1 MFRNKQAAL
10 VKKTTNYFKSLKE
23 LSEREKKMDFDEKD
37 GDYKVNIGVDQD
49 DVSSGSGGESSYAWT
64 K

>member
-1 MFRNKQAAL
+1 M
-10 VKKTTNYFKSLKE
+10 KKTTNYFKSLKE